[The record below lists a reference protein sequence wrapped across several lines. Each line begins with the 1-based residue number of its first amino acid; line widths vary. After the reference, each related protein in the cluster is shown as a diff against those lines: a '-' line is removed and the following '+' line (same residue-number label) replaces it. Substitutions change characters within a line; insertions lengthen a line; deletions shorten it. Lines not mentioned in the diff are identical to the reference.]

1 MKLTLSLLTIF
12 LAAGTASY
20 SCAAEDLTVVSNVTT
35 NGKPG
40 GVETSY
46 ISGDHIRHSESQG
59 TDVIFDLKARH
70 GSDAGK
76 NGGAHER
83 S

>member
-40 GVETSY
+40 RCRDELHLG
-46 ISGDHIRHSESQG
+46 
-59 TDVIFDLKARH
+59 
-70 GSDAGK
+70 
-76 NGGAHER
+76 R
-83 S
+83 SHPTF